1 MKRKLIIDKYMIST
15 SNWVLMETLIF
26 DWLTR
31 QRLHVYTFWRAG
43 NSKIWVWNAACIV
56 FTILRTFTLCI
67 SCTVLYCSVHIT
79 HLSPKNEM
87 YRKADTCEQSV
98 QVYQH
103 VNWLKKV
110 LRFPLCHLRRYLIY
124 NFNTFPNEFLF
135 QFLKRILYFTTYP
148 GISLWGSFAFYFTAL
163 FTHKEYSLT
172 T

>member
-79 HLSPKNEM
+79 HLSPKMKCTERQTPVNSQCKYISMWIDSKRCYGFHCVTWE
-87 YRKADTCEQSV
+87 DTLSTT
-98 QVYQH
+98 
-103 VNWLKKV
+103 
-110 LRFPLCHLRRYLIY
+110 LI
-124 NFNTFPNEFLF
+124 LF
-135 QFLKRILYFTTYP
+135 QMSFFSSSWKGFSILPRTQ
-148 GISLWGSFAFYFTAL
+148 A
-163 FTHKEYSLT
+163 
-172 T
+172 